1 MSVRFSFSYSNRDND
16 TGDDIENVD
25 INFENPKSSAE
36 VASKVQKF
44 LVAAGYGNIEA
55 VVNIARD
62 DYYDGGIDTGDW
74 QPGAYVIDEGGPVYG
89 TPRVPEWLRKASEE
103 DRENGDYY
111 PGRC

>member
-1 MSVRFSFSYSNRDND
+1 MSIRFSFSFSNRDND

-36 VASKVQKF
+36 VARMVQKF
-44 LVAAGYGNIEA
+44 LVAAGYANIEA

-62 DYYDGGIDTGDW
+62 DYYSSSIQGYE
-74 QPGAYVIDEGGPVYG
+74 PGAYVIDEGGPVYG
-89 TPRVPEWLRKASEE
+89 TPRVPDWLKKASED